1 MKCSAHAISAYY
13 AWSHILWKM
22 WGRKEGVDR
31 QLALLM
37 LPEYVEEVVEIAE
50 HFRSQLSEI
59 KEFKVREENTIRL
72 VTRWL

>member
-1 MKCSAHAISAYY
+1 
-13 AWSHILWKM
+13 M